1 MRIQSVSA
9 YSFMNNSQNSSN
21 AANVN
26 GSTNAQNGTTKS
38 TNSYYD
44 ILDISDIDLGD
55 DNILDKQ
62 DIEAALQTDKLRL
75 KRNMRLAFNSVSA
88 PKQKFS
94 HLGFDS
100 PFLKNKPDAFMTQA
114 AKIFA
119 AYLNPEM
126 SGGDDKVFAYAGND
140 FESAFNEFVKDQ
152 SKQYATQLAGF
163 FSSNGEVNDAQ
174 VNKLAGEITQVIKEY
189 GTQLAAGIDIDIE
202 NLTSK
207 LSING
212 VEMSIGELK
221 KTVATINDINPSK
234 MILDSLADFA
244 VAGLGVAKMNAFSY
258 NSFSEPVADM
268 IMKTYNNKVNEEITG
283 NDQEIEQ
290 SKKISTKND
299 FLEKYLK
306 GDSPELE
313 IKKNNNNNS
322 VDPYF
327 KLDSKFKGSA
337 KEEIFNMFSKINV
350 TNIDISKLDYDKAVA
365 EFEKIISQWES
376 KRGYALSTKEV
387 RSNELRV
394 SSAYEAL
401 DNYIVPV
408 QNSAK

>member
-9 YSFMNNSQNSSN
+9 YSFMNSQNSSST
-21 AANVN
+21 ANVN
-26 GSTNAQNGTTKS
+26 SSTNAQNGTTKS
-38 TNSYYD
+38 THSYYD

-62 DIEAALQTDKLRL
+62 DIEAALQTDKLRN

-119 AYLNPEM
+119 SYLNPEM

-163 FSSNGEVNDAQ
+163 FSSNGEVSDAQ
-174 VNKLAGEITQVIKEY
+174 VNKLAGEMAQVIKEY
-189 GTQLAAGIDIDIE
+189 GTQLAAGNDIDIE

-244 VAGLGVAKMNAFSY
+244 VAGLGVAKMNAFTY

-283 NDQEIEQ
+283 NDERVEQ
-290 SKKISTKND
+290 SKKVSTKNN

-306 GDSPELE
+306 GDSPELD
-313 IKKNNNNNS
+313 IKKNNNSS

-327 KLDSKFKGSA
+327 KIDSKFKGSA
-337 KEEIFNMFSKINV
+337 KEEIFNMFSKINAAS
-350 TNIDISKLDYDKAVA
+350 IDKSKQDYDKAVA
-365 EFEKIISQWES
+365 GFEKTISLWES
-376 KRGYALSTKEV
+376 KRGYALSAKEV
-387 RSNELRV
+387 RSNELRI

-401 DNYIVPV
+401 DTYIG
-408 QNSAK
+408 NSKEIS